1 MKKILI
7 TTALACAVLS
17 ACTTHSGSL
26 KNGGLHIVK
35 QGSFAVGGTV
45 KTSEGSYTPIPTEIA
60 DKTSASFW
68 DAYGASVKAG
78 GMSLHGDHASV
89 FYQVPAKAKSTPL
102 VFLHGYGG
110 SIRTWQT
117 TPDGREGFD
126 TLFLK
131 KGYPIYLVDQPRSG
145 LAGKSTEKADIT
157 ATPDEQ
163 FWYAQFRIGVYPNF
177 NQGVQFPQDKAS
189 YEQFFRSMTPAT
201 GAFNVGVITDSMAKL
216 FEKTGDG
223 VFVTHS
229 AGGVIGWTT
238 AMASDKVKGIVA
250 MEPGNF
256 PFPEGEIPPVQ
267 KSKFGDVAPMSVPFE
282 QFKKLTQIPIVI
294 YFGDFIP
301 DELDGTQ
308 GGEQWV
314 VRKKLAEQW
323 VAVVN
328 KHGGKAEVIHLPKIG
343 IKGNT
348 HFPFSDLNNTEVAD
362 EMARWLKANGL
373 DK

>member
-1 MKKILI
+1 MKIKSFLLTSLAISVASFSFAKEPLI
-7 TTALACAVLS
+7 IAE
-17 ACTTHSGSL
+17 
-26 KNGGLHIVK
+26 

-45 KTSEGSYTPIPTEIA
+45 KTSEGSYTPVPAEIA
-60 DKTSASFW
+60 DKNSASFW
-68 DAYGASVKAG
+68 DAYGASVKSG
-78 GMSLHGDHASV
+78 GMTLHGDHASV
-89 FYQVPAKAKSTPL
+89 FYQIPDKAKSTPL

-126 TLFLK
+126 TLFLR

-145 LAGKSTEKADIT
+145 LAGKSTEKAEMG
-157 ATPDEQ
+157 AVPDEQ
-163 FWYAQFRIGVYPNF
+163 FWYAQFRIGVYPEMNK
-177 NQGVQFPQDKAS
+177 GVAFPADKVAQ
-189 YEQFFRSMTPAT
+189 EQFFRSMTPAT

-216 FEKTGDG
+216 FEKTGGG

-256 PFPEGEIPPVQ
+256 PFPESEVPQ
-267 KSKFGDVAPMSVPFE
+267 ALTSKFGDVAPMSVPFE

-308 GGEQWV
+308 GGEQWFI
-314 VRKKLAEQW
+314 RKKLAEQW
-323 VAVVN
+323 AETVN

>member
-1 MKKILI
+1 MKLKLL
-7 TTALACAVLS
+7 TLLTSTLALTAYSNYATAS
-17 ACTTHSGSL
+17 DSL
-26 KNGGLHIVK
+26 NIAK
-35 QGSFAVGGTV
+35 QGSFAVGGIV
-45 KTSEGSYTPIPTEIA
+45 KTSDGTYTPIPNEIA
-60 DKTSASFW
+60 PKNGGTFW

-78 GMSLHGDHASV
+78 GMTLHGDHASV
-89 FYQVPAKAKSTPL
+89 FYQIPTNANATPL

-126 TLFLK
+126 TLFLRK
-131 KGYPIYLVDQPRSG
+131 NYPIYLVDQPRSG
-145 LAGKSTEKADIT
+145 LAGKTTEKAEIG
-157 ATPDEQ
+157 AIPDEQ
-163 FWYAQFRIGVYPNF
+163 FWYAQFRIGVYPKMNE
-177 NQGVQFPQDKAS
+177 GVAFPADKAAQ
-189 YEQFFRSMTPAT
+189 EQFFRSMTPAT
-201 GAFNVGVITDSMAKL
+201 GAFNVGVITDSMVKL
-216 FEKTGDG
+216 FEKTGSG

-256 PFPEGEIPPVQ
+256 PFPEGEAPSALT
-267 KSKFGDVAPMSVPFE
+267 SKFGDVSPMSVPVV

-301 DELDGTQ
+301 DQPDGTQ
-308 GGEQWV
+308 GGEQWFI
-314 VRKKLAEQW
+314 RKKLAEQW
-323 VAVVN
+323 VEVVN

>member
-1 MKKILI
+1 MQKSIL
-7 TTALACAVLS
+7 TTLFLGLLATQTSFAQEPLMI
-17 ACTTHSGSL
+17 A
-26 KNGGLHIVK
+26 K

-45 KTSEGSYTPIPTEIA
+45 KTSEGSYTPIPAEIS

-89 FYQVPAKAKSTPL
+89 FYQVPANAKSTPL

-117 TPDGREGFD
+117 
-126 TLFLK
+126 
-131 KGYPIYLVDQPRSG
+131 
-145 LAGKSTEKADIT
+145 
-157 ATPDEQ
+157 TPDEQ

-250 MEPGNF
+250 IEPGNF
-256 PFPEGEIPPVQ
+256 PFPESEVPQ
-267 KSKFGDVAPMSVPFE
+267 ALTSKFGDVSPIRVPFE

-308 GGEQWV
+308 GGEQWFI
-314 VRKKLAEQW
+314 RKKLAEQW
-323 VAVVN
+323 VEVVN